1 MTVDRGPCRCAYTLI
16 MNGRTKSAKSKTK
29 RQDVESG
36 IDAQDDGVVIE
47 VEEDVKFSRETK
59 VMKVLLIFFMRLILV
74 RGFFS
79 S

>member
-1 MTVDRGPCRCAYTLI
+1 